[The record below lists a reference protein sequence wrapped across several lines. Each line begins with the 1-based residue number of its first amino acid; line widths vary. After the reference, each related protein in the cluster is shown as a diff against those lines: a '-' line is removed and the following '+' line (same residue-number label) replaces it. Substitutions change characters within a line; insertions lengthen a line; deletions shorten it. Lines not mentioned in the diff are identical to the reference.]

1 MPPLDNTVHQTA
13 VEIFHI
19 LLVSTTQ
26 L

>member
-1 MPPLDNTVHQTA
+1 MPLLANAVHQTV